1 MEALDGSF
9 LETATGVEFGTGS
22 LGRTHPEGAFP
33 MSDPEN
39 TVRTSQVGNTVLIS
53 ITGYYNEKVG
63 EEVLRK
69 GEEFLGRGLN
79 KFVLDLTSCRLVN
92 SPGIA
97 ALMALTLEIVESR
110 KGKLVLVGCSTI
122 MVKAFTLATIFP
134 RADRADTVQAA
145 MKDF

>member
-1 MEALDGSF
+1 
-9 LETATGVEFGTGS
+9 
-22 LGRTHPEGAFP
+22 